1 MAYADGKNP
10 DMRVSDA
17 ERDAVVTDLGQ
28 HFQDGRLD
36 EAEFGQRM
44 AAAVAAR
51 TRSHLDALVADL
63 PPAATGGQRVR
74 PGQPP
79 QPGPLGGRPR
89 VLAFLP
95 LALAVLFITTAVS
108 GGWHHG
114 WSGDWP
120 YAPFGFLWLIVP
132 VLAVRMRIRGS
143 RRRQWR

>member
-1 MAYADGKNP
+1 MAYDGNNP

-36 EAEFGQRM
+36 QAEFGQRM
-44 AAAVAAR
+44 TAAMAAS
-51 TRSHLDALVADL
+51 TRGHLDALVADL
-63 PPAATGGQRVR
+63 PPAAPGGQRVR
-74 PGQPP
+74 PGQPG
-79 QPGPLGGRPR
+79 QPGPPGGPPR

-95 LALAVLFITTAVS
+95 LALAALFITAAVS

-114 WSGDWP
+114 WAGGWP
-120 YAPFGFLWLIVP
+120 YAPFGFFWLIVP
-132 VLAVRMRIRGS
+132 VLAVRMWMRGS